1 MSVYSLTR
9 LTQTYNGRTVLDIPR
24 LEIRKDRI
32 YALVGPNGAGKTT
45 LLNILAFL
53 QPPTKGDIHYR
64 LKPVRYTSSELKI
77 LRRQVILVNQSPVLF
92 TTTVFKNLE
101 FGLKVRK
108 IRKQKRIRMIA
119 EALDL
124 IGMEAFATVPAH
136 TLSGGETQRVA
147 LARALI
153 LSPRVLL
160 CDEPTA
166 SVDVENQAIIVDIF
180 KQINATKRITII
192 FTTHD
197 RSQATQ
203 LSHHTL
209 MLDHGRLVRVG
220 YENIFSGTVDQR
232 GDGKALLTIH
242 PDVSLYLES
251 VAGRPVQE
259 VMRIFID
266 PDKIKPVQ
274 KNMGPI
280 PPNVLKGRVQQIT
293 AENAKIRMVVDTG
306 VQLTLMMSTEAY
318 RASRILAGDKID
330 LVVPSDAIRF
340 IEGG

>member
-24 LEIRKDRI
+24 LEIRKDHI

-53 QPPTKGDIHYR
+53 QPPTQGDIHYR
-64 LKPVRYTSSELKI
+64 LKPVRYTSSKLKS

-101 FGLKVRK
+101 FGLK
-108 IRKQKRIRMIA
+108 IRNVPKQKRIRMIE

-197 RSQATQ
+197 RFQATQ
-203 LSHHTL
+203 LSHRIL

-220 YENIFSGTVDQR
+220 YENVFSGTVDQR

-242 PDVSLYLES
+242 PNVSLCMES
-251 VAGRPVQE
+251 FAGRSVQE

-266 PDKIKPVQ
+266 PDKIKPVSM
-274 KNMGPI
+274 NMEHGA
-280 PPNVLKGRVQQIT
+280 PNVLKGRVQQVT

-306 VQLTLMMSTEAY
+306 VQLTLKMSIEAY

-330 LVVPSDAIRF
+330 LAVPSDAIQF
-340 IEGG
+340 IEGD